1 MREGEKD
8 YDWWQFAGIYEDAYR
23 KALKTGSVA
32 DLEKMTVLK
41 GGEAELQYI
50 RGLARLC
57 LPHVEFRGKAL
68 DVGCGAGHMT
78 RCLADAGYE
87 AKGLDISES
96 GVALARRHYPGH
108 EFFVA
113 NATAEP
119 QLPDPA
125 YDFIL
130 FRGFHPFM
138 RIHDFVYQSR
148 LLDAY
153 RRRLSRTG
161 IIAIINPTPSAL
173 DFKKLHVVS
182 SAAGVPMIG
191 PFYPNLHKRLRLMP
205 RSRADV
211 HIFSAVSGLIGN
223 LFSWG
228 LMSVTLLAAGPDGD

>member
-1 MREGEKD
+1 MGAGDKQ

-23 KALKTGSVA
+23 KALVTGNVA
-32 DLEKMTVLK
+32 DLQRMTVLK
-41 GGEAELQYI
+41 GGEAELRYI
-50 RGLARLC
+50 KALAGLY

-68 DVGCGAGHMT
+68 DVGCGAGHMV

-96 GVALARRHYPGH
+96 GVALARRQYPGL

-119 QLPDPA
+119 GLPDPE

-138 RIHDFVYQSR
+138 RIVDFDYQSR
-148 LLDAY
+148 LIDAY
-153 RRRLSRTG
+153 RLRLSPTG
-161 IIAIINPTPSAL
+161 LIAIINPTPSAL
-173 DFKKLHVVS
+173 DFGKLRAAS
-182 SAAGVPMIG
+182 AAAGVSMVG
-191 PFYPNLHKRLRLMP
+191 PFYPNLHKRMRLVP

-211 HIFSAVSGLIGN
+211 RLLSAVSGLIGN
-223 LFSWG
+223 IFSWG
-228 LMSVTLLAAGPDGD
+228 LMSVTLLAAGSDDA